1 MIANFF
7 RCTLRGNLRSL
18 SLRMALALTALIL
31 FVAIPASANVTL
43 PTLLADH
50 MVVQRGL
57 PVHVWGTAAPHEAV
71 TVTFRG
77 ETKSG
82 TADDLGR
89 WSIFLSPGE
98 AGGPFQLTIA
108 AANTITLDD
117 VLVGDVWV
125 ASGQSNMEFPMTGL
139 NKPQDEIAAAS
150 FPKIRLFHVKHKTAD
165 YPLENVDAK
174 EWTACTPETV
184 ADSSAVAY
192 FFARNLQQKLGV
204 PIGVIESFWG
214 GTPAESWTS
223 LHALSADASLM
234 PVFATRAKQLA
245 SESTNALKQQQQDRA
260 FQQAVAQ
267 AQAAGTP
274 IPTRPW
280 HPDFAWAPGALY
292 NGMIAPLTPFAI
304 RGVIW
309 YQGESNSGPDRAPL
323 YARLFQTMI
332 RDWRNDWGIGDFPFL
347 YVQIANWN
355 TAPDALWP
363 EVREAQRQAMVLRN
377 TGMVVTIDIGDPVDL
392 HPKNKQDVGL
402 RLALAARAIAYG
414 DKIEW
419 SGPLYRQVT
428 QEEHALRVWFD
439 HASGLV
445 AKSAIVAGSA
455 ATGSAATSSA
465 TRTPATD
472 APAVAGFEV
481 AGADG
486 KYLPAEAKIDGASVI
501 VSNAAVLAPVSVR
514 YAWAASPNCNLFNRE
529 GLPASPFR
537 APE

>member
-1 MIANFF
+1 MIPELF
-7 RCTLRGNLRSL
+7 RRISRSTLQLPGLQV
-18 SLRMALALTALIL
+18 ALALAALI
-31 FVAIPASANVTL
+31 VSATIPASANVTL
-43 PTLLADH
+43 PALLADH

-57 PVHVWGTAAPHEAV
+57 PVHVWGVAAPHESVA
-71 TVTFRG
+71 VTFRG

-89 WSIFLSPGE
+89 WSVSLSPGE
-98 AGGPFQLTIA
+98 AGGPFQLTITA
-108 AANTITLDD
+108 TNTITLSD

-139 NKPQDEIAAAS
+139 NKAQDEIAAAN

-165 YPLENVDAK
+165 YPIENVEAK
-174 EWTACTPETV
+174 EWTACTPESV

-192 FFARNLQQKLGV
+192 FFARHLQQKLGV
-204 PIGVIESFWG
+204 PIGLIESFLG

-223 LHALSADASLM
+223 LRALSADASLM

-245 SESTNALKQQQQDRA
+245 SESTNELKQEQQDRA

-267 AQAAGTP
+267 AQAAGAP
-274 IPTRPW
+274 IPMRPW
-280 HPDFAWAPGALY
+280 HADFAWAPGALY

-309 YQGESNSGPDRAPL
+309 YQGESNSGQERAPL
-323 YARLFQTMI
+323 YARVFQTMI
-332 RDWRNDWGIGDFPFL
+332 RDWRNAWGEGDFPFL
-347 YVQIANWN
+347 FVQIANWN
-355 TAPDALWP
+355 TAPEALWP
-363 EVREAQRQAMVLRN
+363 EVRDAQRQALALRN
-377 TGMVVTIDIGDPVDL
+377 TGMVVTIDIGDPGNL

-414 DKIEW
+414 EKIEW

-439 HASGLV
+439 HAGGLV
-445 AKSAIVAGSA
+445 AKSAEGAAVAGSA
-455 ATGSAATSSA
+455 TTPSA
-465 TRTPATD
+465 TTGAVTATPA
-472 APAVAGFEV
+472 VMGFEI

-486 KYLPAEAKIDGASVI
+486 KYLPAEAKIEGESVI
-501 VSNAAVLAPVSVR
+501 VSNPAVPTPVFVR
-514 YAWAASPNCNLFNRE
+514 YGWAASPNCNLFNRE
-529 GLPASPFR
+529 DLPASPFR

>member
-1 MIANFF
+1 MITETF
-7 RCTLRGNLRSL
+7 RRHPPSSPRSPRL
-18 SLRMALALTALIL
+18 QAALGLTTLIL
-31 FVAIPASANVTL
+31 FAAISASANVTL
-43 PTLLADH
+43 PALLADH
-50 MVVQRGL
+50 MVLQRGL
-57 PVHVWGTAAPHEAV
+57 PVHVWGMAAPRESI

-77 ETKSG
+77 QTKSA

-89 WSIFLSPGE
+89 WSTSLSPGE
-98 AGGPFQLTIA
+98 AGGPFQLSIVAT
-108 AANTITLDD
+108 NTITLND

-125 ASGQSNMEFPMTGL
+125 ASGQSNMEFQMAGL
-139 NKPQDEIAAAS
+139 NKAQEEIAAAN
-150 FPKIRLFHVKHKTAD
+150 FPKIRLFHVKHKPAD
-165 YPLENVDAK
+165 YPLENVEAK
-174 EWTACTPETV
+174 GWTACAPETV

-204 PIGVIESFWG
+204 PIGLIESFVG

-223 LHALSADASLM
+223 LRTLSADASLM

-245 SESTNALKQQQQDRA
+245 AESTNELRQQQQDRA

-274 IPTRPW
+274 VPTRPW

-332 RDWRNDWGIGDFPFL
+332 RDWRNNWGEGDFPFL
-347 YVQIANWN
+347 FVQIANWN
-355 TAPDALWP
+355 TAPEALWP
-363 EVREAQRQAMVLRN
+363 DVRNAQRQALELRN
-377 TGMVVTIDIGDPVDL
+377 TGMVVTIDIGDPADL

-414 DKIEW
+414 EKIEW

-445 AKSAIVAGSA
+445 AKSAEAAAVAGSA
-455 ATGSAATSSA
+455 TTTSAATA
-465 TRTPATD
+465 AANTTPAVT
-472 APAVAGFEV
+472 GFEI

-486 KYLPAEAKIDGASVI
+486 KYFPADAKIEGESVI
-501 VSNAAVLAPVSVR
+501 VSNPAVPAPVFVR
-514 YAWAASPNCNLFNRE
+514 YGWAASPNCNLFNRE

>member
-1 MIANFF
+1 MILGM
-7 RCTLRGNLRSL
+7 TS
-18 SLRMALALTALIL
+18 LIL
-31 FVAIPASANVTL
+31 FATVSASANVTL
-43 PTLLADH
+43 PALLADH

-57 PVHVWGTAAPHEAV
+57 PVHIWGTAAPHESI
-71 TVTFRG
+71 TVKFRG

-82 TADDLGR
+82 SADDLGR
-89 WSIFLSPGE
+89 WSVSLSPGE
-98 AGGPFQLTIA
+98 AGGPFQLSIIA
-108 AANTITLDD
+108 TNTITLDD
-117 VLVGDVWV
+117 VLVGEVWV

-139 NKPQDEIAAAS
+139 TKAQEEIAAAQ
-150 FPKIRLFHVKHKTAD
+150 FPKIRLFHVKRKTAD
-165 YPLENVDAK
+165 LPLENVEAK
-174 EWTACTPETV
+174 EWVACTPESV

-204 PIGVIESFWG
+204 PVGVIESFLG

-234 PVFATRAKQLA
+234 PVFAVRAKQLA
-245 SESTNALKQQQQDRA
+245 TESTNELRQQQQDRA

-280 HPDFAWAPGALY
+280 RPDFAWAPGALY

-332 RDWRNDWGIGDFPFL
+332 RDWRNAWGEGDFPFL
-347 YVQIANWN
+347 FVQIANWN
-355 TAPDALWP
+355 TTPEALWP
-363 EVREAQRQAMVLRN
+363 EIRDAQRQALALRN

-414 DKIEW
+414 EQIEW
-419 SGPLYRQVT
+419 SGPLYRQVS
-428 QEEHALRVWFD
+428 QEEHALRLWFD

-445 AKSAIVAGSA
+445 AKSAEGATAAGSTTA
-455 ATGSAATSSA
+455 VSA
-465 TRTPATD
+465 TISPAHT
-472 APAVAGFEV
+472 APAVTGFEI
-481 AGADG
+481 AGTDG
-486 KYLPAEAKIDGASVI
+486 KYFPAEATIEGESVI
-501 VSNAAVLAPVSVR
+501 VSDPAVPAPVSVR
-514 YAWAASPNCNLFNRE
+514 YGWAASPNCNLFNRA

-537 APE
+537 TPE

>member
-1 MIANFF
+1 MIFGI
-7 RCTLRGNLRSL
+7 TVLV
-18 SLRMALALTALIL
+18 L
-31 FVAIPASANVTL
+31 FATISASANVTL

-57 PVHVWGTAAPHEAV
+57 PVHVWGTAAPHESI
-71 TVTFRG
+71 TVNFRG

-89 WSIFLSPGE
+89 WSISLSPGE
-98 AGGPFQLTIA
+98 AGGPFQLSIIA
-108 AANTITLDD
+108 TNTITLDD

-139 NKPQDEIAAAS
+139 NKAQEEIAAAQ

-165 YPLENVDAK
+165 YPLENVEAK

-204 PIGVIESFWG
+204 PIGVIESFLG

-234 PVFATRAKQLA
+234 PVFAARAKQLA
-245 SESTNALKQQQQDRA
+245 TESTNELRQQQQDRA
-260 FQQAVAQ
+260 FQQAVVQ

-274 IPTRPW
+274 IPTRAW
-280 HPDFAWAPGALY
+280 RPDFAWAPGALY

-309 YQGESNSGPDRAPL
+309 YQGESNSGSDRAPL

-332 RDWRNDWGIGDFPFL
+332 RDWRNSWGEGDFPFL
-347 YVQIANWN
+347 FVQIANWN
-355 TAPDALWP
+355 TAPEDLWP
-363 EVREAQRQAMVLRN
+363 EIRNAQRQALALRN
-377 TGMVVTIDIGDPVDL
+377 TGMVVTIDIGDPADI

-414 DKIEW
+414 EQIEW

-439 HASGLV
+439 HAGGLMTK
-445 AKSAIVAGSA
+445 APEGATVAGSEG
-455 ATGSAATSSA
+455 TGSRTAVSA
-465 TRTPATD
+465 TISPANT
-472 APAVAGFEV
+472 APAVTGFEI
-481 AGADG
+481 AGPDE
-486 KYLPAEAKIDGASVI
+486 KYFSAEAKIEGESVI
-501 VSNAAVLAPVSVR
+501 VSNPAVPAPVSVR
-514 YAWAASPNCNLFNRE
+514 YGWAASPNCNLFNRA

-537 APE
+537 TSE